1 MRNLQRSTFGELERM
16 TLTGHTFRDWM
27 TWGFATYVGLHL
39 LLYRPVALFRAS
51 HRLFSILAVWLFGG
65 QVASVEEAPPKYLAQ
80 ILGELRNGGLVES
93 RRGKQ
98 GGYLLAKPPEE
109 ISLHDVIGLVE
120 GSFFSSVS
128 RSAGASGDA
137 VADAWNRLQ
146 RHFEQSAKAV
156 TLPTDSIQT
165 SMPSVSVNW
174 LTFSPC

>member
-1 MRNLQRSTFGELERM
+1 MKLTVKLDYACRVLTQLAKRYEGGE
-16 TLTGHTFRDWM
+16 
-27 TWGFATYVGLHL
+27 V
-39 LLYRPVALFRAS
+39 S
-51 HRLFSILAVWLFGG
+51 RLDELAR
-65 QVASVEEAPPKYLAQ
+65 VEEAPSKYLAQ

-109 ISLHDVIGLVE
+109 ISLYDVIGLVE
-120 GSFFSSVS
+120 GSFFSRAS

-156 TLPTDSIQT
+156 TLRD
-165 SMPSVSVNW
+165 
-174 LTFSPC
+174 LTNRPAEEMYYI